1 MITYI
6 QLDIYAW
13 INPHPHHMMLAK
25 RENKN
30 GIEEN
35 TIDSCM
41 KVNT

>member
-13 INPHPHHMMLAK
+13 IYPHHMMLAK

-30 GIEEN
+30 KIEEN